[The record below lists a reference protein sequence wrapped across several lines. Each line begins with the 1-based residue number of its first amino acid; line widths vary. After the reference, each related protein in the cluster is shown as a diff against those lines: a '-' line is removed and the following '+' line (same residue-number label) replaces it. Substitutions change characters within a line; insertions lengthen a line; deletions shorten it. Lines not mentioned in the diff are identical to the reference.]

1 MLIGRAVDWRKGSFK
16 AYLEG
21 WKGPE
26 LTLGGARGALQE
38 IIIVPRNPASPQFRA
53 IL

>member
-1 MLIGRAVDWRKGSFK
+1 MEKAELQ

-38 IIIVPRNPASPQFRA
+38 IIIVSQNPASPQFRA